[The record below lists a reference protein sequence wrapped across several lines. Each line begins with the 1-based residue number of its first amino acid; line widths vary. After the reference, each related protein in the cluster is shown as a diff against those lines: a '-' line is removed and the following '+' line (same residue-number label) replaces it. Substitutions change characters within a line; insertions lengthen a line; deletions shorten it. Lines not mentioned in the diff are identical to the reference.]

1 MKKLAAIAVF
11 AIVSLLMPALPAAG
25 CEPRCGSGDLSD
37 AGLLARTR
45 SQMTELGRGYPGGA
59 PPYDCSE
66 EDSLFIPRD
75 GDGNEIGG
83 DGNDTVDH
91 QGWMRWVPDFA
102 NDPTPGGPVNPNEW
116 YRQVC
121 YIPGP
126 PSQTLPGAS
135 WRRFEAVTPEN
146 LARVAI
152 DDMLA
157 AIPQHTIE
165 TSPEV
170 RGLVRVDTWFWI
182 DGEMLEPVTAT
193 ASIPFMT
200 VVATAE
206 PGRVQFD
213 FGDGTSGECAGSGTP
228 WSEGATSDCT
238 HSYEVAGH
246 YEVTATLEWTGS
258 YTVNGGAPVAIDEV
272 ATRTATLSLPVD
284 HAVAINTPTGG

>member
-1 MKKLAAIAVF
+1 
-11 AIVSLLMPALPAAG
+11 
-25 CEPRCGSGDLSD
+25 
-37 AGLLARTR
+37 
-45 SQMTELGRGYPGGA
+45 MTELGRGYPGGA
-59 PPYDCSE
+59 PPYNCSE

-75 GDGNEIGG
+75 GDGNEVGG
-83 DGNDTVDH
+83 DDNDTVDH

-102 NDPTPGGPVNPNEW
+102 NDPTPPDGVSNEW
-116 YRQVC
+116 YQQVC

-135 WRRFEAVTPEN
+135 WQRFDAVNPEN

-157 AIPQHTIE
+157 GIPQHTIE
-165 TSPEV
+165 TNPDIEGFV
-170 RGLVRVDTWFWI
+170 GFETWFWI
-182 DGEMLEPVTAT
+182 DGGMLEPVTAT

-213 FGDGTSGECAGSGTP
+213 FGDGATGECTGSGTP

-238 HSYEVAGH
+238 HQYEVAGH
-246 YEVTATLEWTGS
+246 YEVTATIEWTGS
-258 YTVNGGAPVAIDEV
+258 YTVNGGAPVVIDEV
-272 ATRTATLSLPVD
+272 ATRTATLDLPVEEGQ
-284 HAVAINTPTGG
+284 AINTTGQGG